1 MHPEPPE
8 AAPRPCHLRVW
19 HAATSTDRRGE
30 FERRCERWLA
40 QDELIHAD
48 RFQRTTTRNQH
59 VVGRAM
65 ARRLLADRNVAPDQ
79 IRFGTGRHGKPQ
91 VVMPDEAIQPCKI
104 AHTDGLVLCG
114 VADPHVD
121 LVGVDVES
129 IHRRTSTELA
139 ERYFA
144 EPEVQFLRR
153 QPGERQQYFFLRIWT
168 LKEAFIKAI
177 GTGLHT
183 PLADFAFEQI
193 ESERPVIR
201 FLTPGLD
208 MEKQWTFVCSSP
220 RAGFIASAA
229 VGVTGTDSP
238 AKVNWQPFEDLIGGV
253 AEGSNVGD
261 KL

>member
-1 MHPEPPE
+1 MHCQTPD
-8 AAPRPCHLRVW
+8 ATPRPCHVRVW
-19 HAATSTDRRGE
+19 HAATSTDQRGE

-40 QDELIHAD
+40 EEELIHAD

-65 ARRLLADRNVAPDQ
+65 ARRLLADRNVAPEA

-91 VVMPDEAIQPCKI
+91 VVTPDEAIQPFNI

-144 EPEVQFLRR
+144 EPEVRFLRR
-153 QPGERQQYFFLRIWT
+153 QPLARQQYFFLRIWT

-193 ESERPVIR
+193 DSERPVIR
-201 FLTPGLD
+201 FLAAGLD
-208 MEKQWTFVCSSP
+208 LEKQWSFVCSTP
-220 RAGFIASAA
+220 REGFIASAA
-229 VGVTGTDSP
+229 VGVTGSHSP
-238 AKVNWQPFEDLIGGV
+238 ALVQWQPFENLVGGP
-253 AEGSNVGD
+253 ANRSNVGD
-261 KL
+261 EL

>member
-91 VVMPDEAIQPCKI
+91 VVMPDEAIREMME
-104 AHTDGLVLCG
+104 AGT
-114 VADPHVD
+114 
-121 LVGVDVES
+121 S
-129 IHRRTSTELA
+129 IN
-139 ERYFA
+139 
-144 EPEVQFLRR
+144 
-153 QPGERQQYFFLRIWT
+153 
-168 LKEAFIKAI
+168 
-177 GTGLHT
+177 
-183 PLADFAFEQI
+183 
-193 ESERPVIR
+193 VIR
-201 FLTPGLD
+201 EAARRKGMSTLREEG
-208 MEKQWTFVCSSP
+208 
-220 RAGFIASAA
+220 IARIMQ
-229 VGVTGTDSP
+229 GVT
-238 AKVNWQPFEDLIGGV
+238 
-253 AEGSNVGD
+253 NVEEV
-261 KL
+261 LRTT